1 MKNKINR
8 LTVEIDSNDYQL
20 SKKLA
25 RQVQDLFS
33 GEVGEQLDRILSATG
48 DRHYQIP
55 KLVLDLGELSD
66 FSFEK
71 EFEDKFRTALIREM
85 SAQISSF
92 SFSEAQALV
101 KKEETP
107 IERQAQ
113 ISADRQMTS
122 IETIYSSSVE
132 YLYENFMRDWV
143 LSGEI
148 PWWNEYRQLNP
159 LNVLENIIQNEK
171 QAVVFFEDVMHQ
183 ASLSIKK
190 IIALI
195 IKQTQLKTTDNQ
207 IIQLEK
213 ILTQAEENIK
223 KKPSLT
229 KPDQSPTKTPPP
241 QFIPRNEYVILRDIL
256 LSGSLDIRLFA
267 DKKMFETWMIE
278 RKSKKALFHQ
288 VFREIPLK
296 RMFANAVFQL
306 LPLKQLIGEETMTI
320 QKALASVRPYTR
332 TYMADATWL
341 ESAFV
346 FYFNNI
352 NRTNQA
358 STQIILKKWLEFI
371 AEYTGESPKNIAQKT
386 LREIPV
392 SDTDLMDEFIE
403 LEQAFM
409 QQEIAEEAQKKRDAL
424 FPAKTDIETSDII
437 EHHIENAGLILLW
450 PYLRS
455 FFKGMKLF
463 GEKKTIS
470 TEENVDKAIHLL
482 QYLVKK
488 TSAQKPDNLA
498 LNNLIVG
505 APVTYRPSYDLEL
518 TEEERGAAEYFLGE
532 CIKQTNILKKN
543 NPDALRANYL
553 IREGKLYVAQSK
565 WMLEVKPQPYDI
577 LLEKKANISLG
588 TAFFPWS
595 KCVIVINWKT
605 S

>member
-71 EFEDKFRTALIREM
+71 EFQDKFRTSLIREM

-92 SFSEAQALV
+92 SFSEAQALT

-113 ISADRQMTS
+113 ISADRQMAS
-122 IETIYSSSVE
+122 PETIYSSSVE

-171 QAVVFFEDVMHQ
+171 QAVVFFEDVMRQ
-183 ASLSIKK
+183 SSLSIKK

-213 ILTQAEENIK
+213 ILKQVEENIK
-223 KKPSLT
+223 QKPSLT
-229 KPDQSPTKTPPP
+229 KPDQSPTKTPSP

-256 LSGSLDIRLFA
+256 LSGSLDMRLFA
-267 DKKMFETWMIE
+267 DKKMFEMWMIE
-278 RKSKKALFHQ
+278 RKPKKALFHQ

-332 TYMADATWL
+332 MYMTDATWL

-352 NRTNQA
+352 NRTNQT
-358 STQIILKKWLEFI
+358 STQTIFKKWLEFI
-371 AEYTGESPKNIAQKT
+371 AEYKGESPKNITQKT
-386 LREIPV
+386 LSEISV
-392 SDTDLMDEFIE
+392 SDTELMDEFIE
-403 LEQAFM
+403 LEQVFM
-409 QQEIAEEAQKKRDAL
+409 QQEIAAEKQKKRDEL
-424 FPAKTDIETSDII
+424 FPAKTTSETSDSI

-463 GEKKTIS
+463 GENKTIS

-488 TSAQKPDNLA
+488 TSVQKPDNFA

-505 APVTYRPSYDLEL
+505 APVTYRPSYDIEL
-518 TEEERGAAEYFLGE
+518 SEEEHGACEYFLSE
-532 CIKQTNILKKN
+532 CIKQTKILTKD

-553 IREGKLYVAQSK
+553 IREGKLYREESK
-565 WMLEVKPQPYDI
+565 WILEVQPQPYDI
-577 LLEKKANISLG
+577 LLEKKANVSLG

-595 KCVIVINWKT
+595 KCVIVVNWKT

>member
-8 LTVEIDSNDYQL
+8 LIVEIDSNDYQL

-101 KKEETP
+101 KKNETAP
-107 IERQAQ
+107 KQ
-113 ISADRQMTS
+113 ISQILADGQMTS
-122 IETIYSSSVE
+122 IETIYSSSIE
-132 YLYENFMRDWV
+132 YLYENFIRDWV

-159 LNVLENIIQNEK
+159 INILENIIQNEK
-171 QAVVFFEDVMHQ
+171 QAVILFEEIIRQ
-183 ASLSIKK
+183 SSLSITK
-190 IIALI
+190 IIEQISA
-195 IKQTQLKTTDNQ
+195 QTQLKTTDNQ
-207 IIQLEK
+207 NIQLKK
-213 ILTQAEENIK
+213 ILKQAEENIQQ
-223 KKPSLT
+223 KPNRT
-229 KPDQSPTKTPPP
+229 QAPQSPTKTPP
-241 QFIPRNEYVILRDIL
+241 QFAVPNEYIVLRDIL
-256 LSGSLDIRLFA
+256 LSGSMDVRLFE
-267 DKKMFETWMIE
+267 DKKAFDMWVLE
-278 RKSKKALFHQ
+278 RKGKKALFHQ
-288 VFREIPLK
+288 VLREIPLK

-306 LPLKQLIGEETMTI
+306 LPLKQLIGEEAMTI

-332 TYMADATWL
+332 TYMTDATWL
-341 ESAFV
+341 ELAFV

-358 STQIILKKWLEFI
+358 STQTIVQKWLEFI
-371 AEYTGESPKNIAQKT
+371 AEYKGESPKNITQKI
-386 LREIPV
+386 LSEIPV
-392 SDTDLMDEFIE
+392 SDTELMDEFIE
-403 LEQAFM
+403 LEQVFM
-409 QQEIAEEAQKKRDAL
+409 QQEIAVEKQKKRDAL
-424 FPAKTDIETSDII
+424 FPAKTTSETSDTI

-463 GEKKTIS
+463 GENKTIS

-488 TSAQKPDNLA
+488 TSAQKPENLA

-505 APVTYRPSYDLEL
+505 APVTYRPSYDIEL
-518 TEEERGAAEYFLGE
+518 SEEEHGACEYFLSE
-532 CIKQTNILKKN
+532 CIKQTKILTKD

-553 IREGKLYVAQSK
+553 IREGKLYREESK
-565 WMLEVKPQPYDI
+565 WILEVQPQPYDI
-577 LLEKKANISLG
+577 LLEKKANVSLG

-595 KCVIVINWKT
+595 KCVIMINWKT